1 MAEISYSRKLVA
13 ECVGTGALTY
23 VGAGSAAATGVIA
36 KSTGVAFSMAQLG
49 VISFAFMLVIVG
61 VVYALG
67 HVSGAHIN
75 PAVTVALAVKRLFPW
90 REVPGYVGAQIV
102 GAVLGAV
109 AIWGTLGA
117 AGTRAGLGVTA
128 YSADVNTGRAFFA
141 ELIGTFL
148 LVLVVLGAIDSRAP
162 AGWAGMAIGAIVFAV
177 IIIVGPATGAAI
189 NPARYIGPVLVQEV
203 SGGAVKW
210 AQLPVYWIAE
220 LAGAVL
226 AAALYGFLGA
236 PGREPAVQLD
246 DRIPA
251 RS

>member
-1 MAEISYSRKLVA
+1 MAEISLSRKLVA

-23 VGAGSAAATGVIA
+23 VGAGSAAATGAIA
-36 KSTGVAFSMAQLG
+36 KTTGVAFSMAQLG

-61 VVYALG
+61 LVYSLG
-67 HVSGAHIN
+67 HISGAHIN
-75 PAVTVALAVKRLFPW
+75 PAVTVALAFRRLFPW
-90 REVPGYVGAQIV
+90 RSVPAYIGAQVVGAI
-102 GAVLGAV
+102 LGGL
-109 AIWGTLGA
+109 AIWATLGD
-117 AGTRAGLGVTA
+117 AGSRAGLGVTSYA
-128 YSADVNTGRAFFA
+128 ANVSVGRAFFA

-148 LVLVVLGAIDSRAP
+148 PVLVIFGAVDGRAP
-162 AGWAGMAIGAIVFAV
+162 AGWAGMAIGSIVFAV

-189 NPARYIGPVLVQEV
+189 NPARYIGPFLVQEV
-203 SGGAVKW
+203 AGGAVKW

-220 LAGAVL
+220 FVGALL
-226 AAALYGFLGA
+226 AAGLYSFLGA

>member
-1 MAEISYSRKLVA
+1 MAEVSFSRKLVA

-75 PAVTVALAVKRLFPW
+75 PAVTVALAAFRKFPW
-90 REVPGYVGAQIV
+90 RSVPGYVGAQVV
-102 GAVLGAV
+102 GAILGAV
-109 AIWGTLGA
+109 AIWATLG
-117 AGTRAGLGVTA
+117 GPGSKAGLGVTS
-128 YSADVNTGRAFFA
+128 YTADTGAWRALFA
-141 ELIGTFL
+141 EAIGTFL
-148 LVLVVLGAIDSRAP
+148 LVLVIFGAIDHRAP
-162 AGWAGMAIGAIVFAV
+162 AGWAGMAIGSIVFAV

-189 NPARYIGPVLVQEV
+189 NPARYIGPFLVQEII
-203 SGGAVKW
+203 GGAVKW
-210 AQLPVYWIAE
+210 AQVPIYLVGE
-220 LAGAVL
+220 FVGALL
-226 AAALYGFLGA
+226 AAGLYSFLGA
-236 PGREPAVQLD
+236 PGREPAVHLD
-246 DRIPA
+246 DRMPA